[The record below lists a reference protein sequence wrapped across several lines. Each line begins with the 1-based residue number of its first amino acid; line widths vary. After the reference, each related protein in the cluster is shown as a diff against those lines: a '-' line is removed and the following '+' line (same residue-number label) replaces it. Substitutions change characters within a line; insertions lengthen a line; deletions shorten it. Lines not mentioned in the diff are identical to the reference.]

1 MKTILEM
8 SKLAI
13 DRFFDRY
20 TEHSIHGTRTGLHYY
35 FKVFDIFY
43 LKEDLWGEGGC
54 VALHYAV
61 PILESTMQ
69 ILSN

>member
-20 TEHSIHGTRTGLHYY
+20 TVHSIHGTRTGLHYY

-43 LKEDLWGEGGC
+43 LKEDLWGKRDR
-54 VALHYAV
+54 V
-61 PILESTMQ
+61 PEKFFLAKV
-69 ILSN
+69 